1 MPVLAERM
9 LLPVDVIVQPVSES
23 TLEPA
28 VFFQASV
35 INHDLPPGTTGIRTG
50 IRDAGEGI
58 IIGRKSNL
66 HKIINSF
73 VLGKI

>member
-35 INHDLPPGTTGIRTG
+35 INHDLPSGTTGIRTG
-50 IRDAGEGI
+50 IRDAGEGF

-66 HKIINSF
+66 HNQ
-73 VLGKI
+73 

>member
-23 TLEPA
+23 TLEPV

-35 INHDLPPGTTGIRTG
+35 ICHPAQQVSGQASAMQEKAL
-50 IRDAGEGI
+50 
-58 IIGRKSNL
+58 
-66 HKIINSF
+66 
-73 VLGKI
+73 

>member
-35 INHDLPPGTTGIRTG
+35 INHEVPS
-50 IRDAGEGI
+50 E
-58 IIGRKSNL
+58 
-66 HKIINSF
+66 
-73 VLGKI
+73 

>member
-50 IRDAGEGI
+50 IRDAGEGFI
-58 IIGRKSNL
+58 IERKSNL
-66 HKIINSF
+66 HNQ
-73 VLGKI
+73 

>member
-9 LLPVDVIVQPVSES
+9 LLPVDIIVQSVSES

-28 VFFQASV
+28 VFFQASL
-35 INHDLPPGTTGIRTG
+35 INHDLPPSTAGIRTG
-50 IRDAGEGI
+50 IRDAGEGF

-66 HKIINSF
+66 HNQ
-73 VLGKI
+73 